1 MDRSGLSMASDRDPP
16 HERADNEPRDLVL
29 ELDLSA
35 VELETITQA
44 AELFHMMPD
53 EYAKH
58 STLAAAHS
66 VAMPSEAA
74 DGLMAWFV
82 TTTTPGEA

>member
-16 HERADNEPRDLVL
+16 HEQADNEPRDLV
-29 ELDLSA
+29 LDLSA

-66 VAMPSEAA
+66 VAMPSETA

-82 TTTTPGEA
+82 TTITPGEA